1 VHNCLSVVGYYRYT
15 TAFSMETEHASTIP
29 YASLPFT
36 SLRPHQL
43 RQYGWLILTGWNSIL
58 TKCGV

>member
-1 VHNCLSVVGYYRYT
+1 VVGYYRYT

-29 YASLPFT
+29 YASLPFA

-43 RQYGWLILTGWNSIL
+43 R
-58 TKCGV
+58 